1 MSVPIAVAGLVSRK
15 IRQVACGGYH
25 TLLLDECGKV
35 LAFGSGANGRLGL
48 GNTTNVSRP
57 AEISALASV
66 TAKNIACGWA
76 SR

>member
-1 MSVPIAVAGLVSRK
+1 MSVPIAVAGLISRK

-25 TLLLDECGKV
+25 TLLLDESGKV

-57 AEISALASV
+57 AEIGALASV